1 MTIIYI
7 CTTAVLTILL
17 AYLTIWNEK
26 LSKDAK
32 EAKSEADRLI
42 DRIVTMSRNT
52 ETVIA
57 EYTLT
62 ESDYLLSPKKMDK
75 RVRERLL
82 SNLAL
87 KIAGVIDDTP
97 AFNEE
102 TKTYYYEITI
112 IK

>member
-1 MTIIYI
+1 MTIIYACI
-7 CTTAVLTILL
+7 IAFLFLL
-17 AYLTIWNEK
+17 VVYLLIWNEK

-32 EAKSEADRLI
+32 EAKREADRLI
-42 DRIVTMSRNT
+42 ERIVTMSRNT

-62 ESDYLLSPKKMDK
+62 ESDFLLSPKKMDK